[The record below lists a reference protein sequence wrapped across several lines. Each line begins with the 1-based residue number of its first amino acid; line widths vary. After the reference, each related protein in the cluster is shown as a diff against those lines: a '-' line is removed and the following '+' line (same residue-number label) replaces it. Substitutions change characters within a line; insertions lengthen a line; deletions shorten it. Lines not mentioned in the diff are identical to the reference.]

1 MVEVQL
7 QDISKSYARKP
18 VLRKV
23 DLKFEKGKFS
33 VVFGSPVSGKSVLMR
48 LIMGLESADSGSI
61 FLRGQEVTQ
70 LPAGVRNFGY
80 VPQSFALYPHY
91 RVFDNIAYP
100 LILARKSKEAI
111 RGRVEPLAKKL
122 KIDGLLDK
130 YPNQLSGGEKQRVA
144 LARGIVK
151 DSDIF
156 ILDDPLVGLD
166 FKLRE
171 QLFVDLRLM
180 LSEID
185 GTFIYTTSDPLE
197 TLALADDVF
206 VLDQGEIVD
215 QGNVDQVYEEPSSLR
230 AFQLLGFPG
239 ANTMSGSLAH
249 GICRSALGDFG
260 VELVDLADREIGQEV
275 TIGFRPEAVLW
286 ADEAKTPDSLRFEAR
301 ELLRE
306 DLGAET
312 IFYFEAAGLR
322 YVGYWSNGSPPPQ
335 LEEVFQAGLSIR
347 DLVIFE
353 SATGRRLGRG
363 KDPHVGSA
371 VGKSS

>member
-7 QDISKSYARKP
+7 QNISKSYARKR
-18 VLRKV
+18 VLQKV

-48 LIMGLESADSGSI
+48 LIMGLESPDSGSI
-61 FLRGQEVTQ
+61 FLRGREVTG

-100 LILARKSKEAI
+100 LTLARKSREAI

-122 KIDGLLDK
+122 KIDALLDK

-151 DSDIF
+151 DSEVF

-215 QGNVDQVYEEPSSLR
+215 QGSVDHVYEEPSNLR

-239 ANTMSGSLAH
+239 ANTIPGSLVG
-249 GICRSALGDFG
+249 GICRSAFGEFG
-260 VELVDLADREIGQEV
+260 VELADSAGQEVRREV
-275 TIGFRPEAVLW
+275 TIGFRPEAVLL
-286 ADEAKTPDSLRFEAR
+286 DEEAKTAGALRFDAR

-312 IFYFEAAGLR
+312 IFYFEAAGFR
-322 YVGYWSNGSPPPQ
+322 YVGYWSNGSAPPQ
-335 LEEVFQAGLSIR
+335 LQEVFQAGLSIR

-363 KDPHVGSA
+363 KDSHVGSA
-371 VGKSS
+371 VGKNS

>member
-1 MVEVQL
+1 MVEVEL
-7 QDISKSYARKP
+7 QDVSKSYARKS
-18 VLRKV
+18 VLKKV

-48 LIMGLESADSGSI
+48 LIMGLEPADSGSI
-61 FLRGQEVTQ
+61 FLRGNLVTH
-70 LPAGVRNFGY
+70 LSAGARNFGY

-100 LILARKSKEAI
+100 LVLARKSRESI
-111 RGRVEPLAKKL
+111 RERVGPLAQKLRIEPLL
-122 KIDGLLDK
+122 NK
-130 YPNQLSGGEKQRVA
+130 YPSQLSGGEKQRVA

-151 DSDIF
+151 DTDIF

-171 QLFVDLRLM
+171 QLFVDLRIM

-197 TLALADDVF
+197 TLALADDIF
-206 VLDQGEIVD
+206 VLDDGEIID
-215 QGNVDQVYEEPSSLR
+215 RGGVDQVYEEPTSLR
-230 AFQLLGFPG
+230 ALQLLGFPG
-239 ANTMSGSLAH
+239 ANTMPGELT
-249 GICRSALGDFG
+249 GDLCRSPFG
-260 VELVDLADREIGQEV
+260 EFSVELINSKDERPIRDVA
-275 TIGFRPEAVLW
+275 IGFRPEAVVLGR
-286 ADEAKTPDSLRFEAR
+286 EAEGSGLLRIEAR

-312 IFYFEAAGLR
+312 ILYFESAGVT
-322 YVGYWSNGSPPPQ
+322 YVGFWSNGSAPPRLP
-335 LEEVFQAGLSIR
+335 EVFQAGLCPR
-347 DLVIFE
+347 DFLVFE

-363 KDPHVGSA
+363 KDPYVGSA
-371 VGKSS
+371 TGKN

>member
-1 MVEVQL
+1 MIL
-7 QDISKSYARKP
+7 W
-18 VLRKV
+18 
-23 DLKFEKGKFS
+23 S
-33 VVFGSPVSGKSVLMR
+33 V
-48 LIMGLESADSGSI
+48 
-61 FLRGQEVTQ
+61 
-70 LPAGVRNFGY
+70 
-80 VPQSFALYPHY
+80 
-91 RVFDNIAYP
+91 
-100 LILARKSKEAI
+100 
-111 RGRVEPLAKKL
+111 
-122 KIDGLLDK
+122 
-130 YPNQLSGGEKQRVA
+130 
-144 LARGIVK
+144 
-151 DSDIF
+151 
-156 ILDDPLVGLD
+156 LD

-215 QGNVDQVYEEPSSLR
+215 QGSVDHVYEEPSSLR

-239 ANTMSGSLAH
+239 ANTMPGSLAS

-260 VELVDLADREIGQEV
+260 VELADSADQEVRREV
-275 TIGFRPEAVLW
+275 TIGFRPEAVLL
-286 ADEAKTPDSLRFEAR
+286 DDGAKMPGYLRFDAR

-322 YVGYWSNGSPPPQ
+322 YVGYWSNGSAPPQ
-335 LEEVFQAGLSIR
+335 LQEMFQAGLSIR

-371 VGKSS
+371 IGKSS

>member
-61 FLRGQEVTQ
+61 FLRGQEVTH

-91 RVFDNIAYP
+91 RVYDNIAYP

-215 QGNVDQVYEEPSSLR
+215 QGSVDQVYEEPSSLR
-230 AFQLLGFPG
+230 AFQLLGFPD

-249 GICRSALGDFG
+249 GICRSAFGDFG
-260 VELVDLADREIGQEV
+260 VELVDLADQEVGREV

-286 ADEAKTPDSLRFEAR
+286 DDEAKTPDSLRFEAR

-312 IFYFEAAGLR
+312 IFYFEAAGFR
-322 YVGYWSNGSPPPQ
+322 YVGYWSNGSAPPQ
-335 LEEVFQAGLSIR
+335 LQEVFQAGLSIR

-363 KDPHVGSA
+363 KDPRVGSA

>member
-7 QDISKSYARKP
+7 QDISKSYARKR
-18 VLRKV
+18 VLKKV

-48 LIMGLESADSGSI
+48 LIMGLEWADSGSI
-61 FLRGQEVTQ
+61 FLRGKEVTR
-70 LPAGVRNFGY
+70 LPAGARNFGY

-100 LILARKSKEAI
+100 LVLARKSREAI
-111 RGRVEPLAKKL
+111 RGRVEPLARKL
-122 KIDGLLDK
+122 KIDALLDK

-206 VLDQGEIVD
+206 VLDEGEIVD
-215 QGNVDQVYEEPSSLR
+215 EGSVDHVYEEPSSLR

-239 ANTMSGSLAH
+239 ANTMPGRLAN
-249 GICRSALGDFG
+249 GICQSAFGDFS
-260 VELVDLADREIGQEV
+260 VEFVDSSDREVAREV
-275 TIGFRPEAVLW
+275 TIGFRPEAVLFD
-286 ADEAKTPDSLRFEAR
+286 DEAKTPGLLRVDAR

-312 IFYFEAAGLR
+312 ILYFEAAGLR
-322 YVGYWSNGSPPPQ
+322 YVGFWSNGSAPPQ
-335 LEEVFQAGLSIR
+335 LEEAFQAGLSTR

-363 KDPHVGSA
+363 KDPDVGSP
-371 VGKSS
+371 VGKN

>member
-7 QDISKSYARKP
+7 QNISKSYGRKR
-18 VLRKV
+18 VLQKV

-61 FLRGQEVTQ
+61 FLRGQEVTG

-100 LILARKSKEAI
+100 LTLARKSREAI

-122 KIDGLLDK
+122 KIDALLNK

-151 DSDIF
+151 DSDVF

-206 VLDQGEIVD
+206 VLDEGEIVD
-215 QGNVDQVYEEPSSLR
+215 QGSVDHVYEEPASLR

-239 ANTMSGSLAH
+239 ANTMPGSLAS
-249 GICRSALGDFG
+249 GICRSAFGDFG
-260 VELVDLADREIGQEV
+260 VELVDSTDQELREEV
-275 TIGFRPEAVLW
+275 TVGFRPEAVLLD
-286 ADEAKTPDSLRFEAR
+286 DEAKTPGFLRFDAR

-322 YVGYWSNGSPPPQ
+322 YVGYWSNGSASPQ
-335 LEEVFQAGLSIR
+335 LQEVFQAGLSIS

-363 KDPHVGSA
+363 KDSHVGSA
-371 VGKSS
+371 VGKNS

>member
-1 MVEVQL
+1 
-7 QDISKSYARKP
+7 
-18 VLRKV
+18 
-23 DLKFEKGKFS
+23 
-33 VVFGSPVSGKSVLMR
+33 
-48 LIMGLESADSGSI
+48 MGLESADSGSI
-61 FLRGQEVTQ
+61 FLRGQEVTH

-239 ANTMSGSLAH
+239 ANTMPGSLAH
-249 GICRSALGDFG
+249 GICRSAFGDFG
-260 VELVDLADREIGQEV
+260 VELVDSADQEVGREV

-286 ADEAKTPDSLRFEAR
+286 DDEAKTPDSLRFEAR

-322 YVGYWSNGSPPPQ
+322 YVGYWSNGSAPPQ
-335 LEEVFQAGLSIR
+335 LQEVFQAGLSIR

-371 VGKSS
+371 VGKNS